1 MGKLYVQQ
9 YFPPEYLQQI
19 TVLVD
24 YLRRAF
30 AERLAKSDWLDE
42 PTRKQAQTKLDALT
56 VRIGYPKV
64 WRDYSGIALDAK
76 DPVGNE
82 RRISN
87 ADWAYSRSLLHK
99 VFTSNEWFQ
108 SPQTVDASSSKLYN
122 SIEFPA
128 GILQPPF
135 FDPYADPAVNF
146 GAIGAI
152 IGHELG
158 HNFDDQGSQFDA
170 MGVSRDWWT
179 AQTRKS
185 FEERSNALV
194 AQYDAFSPIEGLHVN
209 GKQTIGENIGDLTG
223 VVVAH
228 EAYSLC
234 VKDHGGISPTLNGFT
249 GDQRYFL
256 SWAQVFRWLY
266 TPESYRTEILQGY
279 HSPAQYRVNGVVRNI
294 DDWYE
299 AFHVTPQQK
308 LYLPPPSRVRIW

>member
-1 MGKLYVQQ
+1 
-9 YFPPEYLQQI
+9 
-19 TVLVD
+19 
-24 YLRRAF
+24 
-30 AERLAKSDWLDE
+30 
-42 PTRKQAQTKLDALT
+42 
-56 VRIGYPKV
+56 
-64 WRDYSGIALDAK
+64 
-76 DPVGNE
+76 
-82 RRISN
+82 
-87 ADWAYSRSLLHK
+87 
-99 VFTSNEWFQ
+99 
-108 SPQTVDASSSKLYN
+108 
-122 SIEFPA
+122 
-128 GILQPPF
+128 
-135 FDPYADPAVNF
+135 
-146 GAIGAI
+146 
-152 IGHELG
+152 
-158 HNFDDQGSQFDA
+158 
-170 MGVSRDWWT
+170 
-179 AQTRKS
+179 
-185 FEERSNALV
+185 V

>member
-1 MGKLYVQQ
+1 VKEDRPREQQAIAYVNDRLSGLVGKLYVQQ

-158 HNFDDQGSQFDA
+158 HNFDDQGSQFDRLGSHLKNVA
-170 MGVSRDWWT
+170 M
-179 AQTRKS
+179 
-185 FEERSNALV
+185 
-194 AQYDAFSPIEGLHVN
+194 
-209 GKQTIGENIGDLTG
+209 
-223 VVVAH
+223 
-228 EAYSLC
+228 
-234 VKDHGGISPTLNGFT
+234 
-249 GDQRYFL
+249 L
-256 SWAQVFRWLY
+256 SWHNMTL
-266 TPESYRTEILQGY
+266 
-279 HSPAQYRVNGVVRNI
+279 
-294 DDWYE
+294 
-299 AFHVTPQQK
+299 
-308 LYLPPPSRVRIW
+308 SRQSKDCM